1 MSFPDQTHISQDL
14 NPTTSINSIAG
25 NTSGAVVPEGKQ
37 ITDVS
42 LDSLLVMINLLANH
56 DGTIQVTTSHFAWNI
71 VLHKNSVAL
80 IEELDGQ
87 FMPTLIRKLKNHRVK
102 VSVKQ
107 IEQYQS
113 NNRHICRLLNQI
125 LEYDPEA
132 TQQVLKEI
140 LFESLL
146 AINLESNFSFIWHAN
161 PNPTEIAFPIWQ
173 LPNLEKAAK
182 QAAEKWHKLTYVRH
196 PYQTVQLLDGEDT
209 LAHVPL
215 FANVTRGKHRISA
228 IADKFKQSIFRTA
241 LSLEKLAEKRTVAI
255 IPLPARELALAEKEQ
270 ETTAIKYPPKTDL
283 TALPKIFVVDDSV
296 VLLKQLREL
305 LEDWGYQV
313 GTSTDAVA
321 AIEKMLNYQ
330 PQVIFLD
337 INMPEVNGFEL
348 IKKIRRQSG
357 LATIPLVMVT
367 AENSMANNFRAKWAH
382 CRFLAKP
389 KSPEETQE
397 FREQLRQILREIAPL
412 PTDSLI

>member
-1 MSFPDQTHISQDL
+1 MPFSDQARISQDQD
-14 NPTTSINSIAG
+14 PTTSINSIVG
-25 NTSGAVVPEGKQ
+25 NTSGGVVPEGKH

-42 LDSLLVMINLLANH
+42 LDSLLVMINLLSSQ
-56 DGTIQVTTSHFAWNI
+56 DGTMQVSTSHFAWNLL
-71 VLHKNSVAL
+71 LHKNSIAL
-80 IEELDGQ
+80 IEEQDGK
-87 FMPTLIRKLKNHRVK
+87 FILALIRKLKNHRVK
-102 VSVKQ
+102 ASIKQ

-113 NNRHICRLLNQI
+113 NSRHICHLLNQI

-146 AINLESNFSFIWHAN
+146 AINLESSFSFVWH
-161 PNPTEIAFPIWQ
+161 PNPHPPEIAFPIWQ

-182 QAAEKWHKLTYVRH
+182 QAAEKWRKFTYVRH
-196 PYQTVQLLDGEDT
+196 PYQTVQLLDSDDT

-215 FANVTRGKHRISA
+215 FANVTMGRHRISA

-255 IPLPARELALAEKEQ
+255 IPLPSRELTSEQKEAAAPSSQ
-270 ETTAIKYPPKTDL
+270 SQNSHSSI
-283 TALPKIFVVDDSV
+283 PKIFLVDDSV
-296 VLLKQLREL
+296 VLLKQLQEL

-313 GTSTDAVA
+313 GTATDAVA
-321 AIEKMLNYQ
+321 SIEKMLTYQ
-330 PQVIFLD
+330 PQLIFLD

-357 LATIPLVMVT
+357 LSTIPLVMVT

-397 FREQLRQILREIAPL
+397 FREQLRQILREVAPL
-412 PTDSLI
+412 PQDNLI

>member
-1 MSFPDQTHISQDL
+1 MRKDL
-14 NPTTSINSIAG
+14 APTTSINSIAG
-25 NTSGAVVPEGKQ
+25 NTSGGVVPEGKQ

-42 LDSLLVMINLLANH
+42 LDSLLVMINLLATQ
-56 DGTIQVTTSHFAWNI
+56 DGTMQVSTSHFAWNI
-71 VLHKNSVAL
+71 LLQKNSIAL

-87 FMPTLIRKLKNHRVK
+87 FILALIRKLKNRRVK
-102 VSVKQ
+102 ASIKQ
-107 IEQYQS
+107 IEKYQG

-132 TQQVLKEI
+132 TQQVLKEV

-146 AINLESNFSFIWHAN
+146 AINLESNFSFVWHTN
-161 PNPTEIAFPIWQ
+161 PNPPEIAFPIWQ
-173 LPNLEKAAK
+173 LHNLEKAAK
-182 QAAEKWHKLTYVRH
+182 QAAEKWRKLTYVRH

-215 FANVTRGKHRISA
+215 FANVTMGRHRISA

-241 LSLEKLAEKRTVAI
+241 LSLDKLAEKRTVAI
-255 IPLPARELALAEKEQ
+255 IPLPARELTLAEKEAAANAINQQPQ
-270 ETTAIKYPPKTDL
+270 EDLKAIPR
-283 TALPKIFVVDDSV
+283 IFVVDDSE

-305 LEDWGYQV
+305 LEDWGYLV
-313 GTSTDAVA
+313 ETSIDAVA
-321 AIEKMLNYQ
+321 SIEKMLTYQ

-348 IKKIRRQSG
+348 IKKIRRQTG

-389 KSPEETQE
+389 KSLDETQE
-397 FREQLRQILREIAPL
+397 FRDHLRQILRELAPL
-412 PTDSLI
+412 PDDTLI

>member
-1 MSFPDQTHISQDL
+1 MSFPDQTQISQAPD
-14 NPTTSINSIAG
+14 PIVSINSIAG
-25 NTSGAVVPEGKQ
+25 NTSGGVVPEGKR

-56 DGTIQVTTSHFAWNI
+56 DGTMQVSTSHFVWNI
-71 VLHKNSVAL
+71 LLYKNSIAL
-80 IEELDGQ
+80 IEEQDGQ
-87 FMPTLIRKLKNHRVK
+87 FILALIRKLKNHRVK
-102 VSVKQ
+102 ASIKQ

-113 NNRHICRLLNQI
+113 NSRHICRLLNQI

-146 AINLESNFSFIWHAN
+146 AINLENNFSFVWHQN
-161 PNPTEIAFPIWQ
+161 PNLPEILFPIWQ
-173 LPNLEKAAK
+173 LHNLEKAAK
-182 QAAEKWHKLTYVRH
+182 QATEKWRKFTHIRH
-196 PYQTVQLLDGEDT
+196 PYQAVQLLDNEDT

-215 FANVTRGKHRISA
+215 FANVTMGKHRISA

-241 LSLEKLAEKRTVAI
+241 LSLDKLAEKRTVAI
-255 IPLPARELALAEKEQ
+255 IPLPSRDVPQAEKEAATSPQ
-270 ETTAIKYPPKTDL
+270 AQADQK
-283 TALPKIFVVDDSV
+283 ALPKIFLVDDSV
-296 VLLKQLREL
+296 VLLTQLREL
-305 LEDWGYQV
+305 LEGWGYV
-313 GTSTDAVA
+313 VETSTDAMA
-321 AIEKMLNYQ
+321 SIEKMLTYQ

-348 IKKIRRQSG
+348 IKKIRRQNG
-357 LATIPLVMVT
+357 LTTIPLVMVT

-389 KSPEETQE
+389 KASGETQE

-412 PTDSLI
+412 PTDALI